1 MAKRYED
8 EHDEHV
14 EHDTVMVLVNGKM
27 VEVTGDD
34 PEVRQ

>member
-8 EHDEHV
+8 EHEECV

-34 PEVRQ
+34 PEVRK

>member
-1 MAKRYED
+1 MAKRFED
-8 EHDEHV
+8 EHEEHF
-14 EHDTVMVLVNGKM
+14 EHDTVMALVDGKM